1 MKEEAVE
8 EVQEK
13 PVNPYVVAF
22 SMMLPT
28 FFAMVATSGTNVCLP
43 YIAGYYGA
51 TQYESNT
58 VITSYMI
65 SNGIMLPMT
74 GWLLRTF
81 GKVRLING
89 CIITFMLGSFLCI
102 ISPNL
107 MTLII
112 SRLIQGVG
120 GGALMPLCQSILLE
134 AFPQKRGTAM
144 GLFGFA
150 VILAPLIGPL
160 LGGFLTENYS
170 WQWVFIV
177 NLPFCFISVILV
189 KLFIKENFK
198 PSKKKIDF
206 DIVGFSAI
214 ILWLGSMQ
222 VVLDK
227 GEQFNWFDETWVC
240 WLTGFSVFAMIFFI
254 VWELEY
260 KKPFVNIR
268 VLKNVNFICG
278 TTIAAV
284 VNIMLYSSILLVPQF
299 VQSLLGY
306 NAYLSGLSV
315 FPRVISCAVMLPIV
329 GKLADVVDNRILIAI
344 GLFILGST
352 TFMFSNMTLET
363 SLECVQ
369 LINLLF
375 GFGIAF
381 TFIPVSA
388 ISFATLSK
396 RKTPDGAGL
405 QSLFKCSITAIA
417 TSVSTTFIMR
427 VSQVH
432 QTYLTHN
439 LGVTDLQFYTRLAM
453 FKAKFM
459 TYFAPYLAQKKA
471 YILLYKQLLKQARLS
486 AFYDAFLVLS
496 LVAFIV
502 IPLILLLKNKRKPL
516 THL

>member
-1 MKEEAVE
+1 ME
-8 EVQEK
+8 EVQAK
-13 PVNPYVVAF
+13 PINPYFIAF

-51 TQYESNT
+51 TQYEANA
-58 VITSYMI
+58 VITSYMV
-65 SNGIMLPMT
+65 SNGVMLPMT

-81 GKVRLING
+81 GKVKVINA
-89 CIITFMLGSFLCI
+89 CIITFMLGSFFCI
-102 ISPNL
+102 IAPNL
-107 MTLII
+107 LLLII

-120 GGALMPLCQSILLE
+120 GGALMPLSQSIILE
-134 AFPQKRGTAM
+134 AFPPEKRGTAM

-150 VILAPLIGPL
+150 VILSPLIGPL

-177 NLPFCFISVILV
+177 NLPFCLISILLV
-189 KLFIKENFK
+189 KVFIKENFQAPK
-198 PSKKKIDF
+198 CKMHFDF
-206 DIVGFSAI
+206 VGFLAI
-214 ILWLGSMQ
+214 LLWFGSMQ

-240 WLTGFSVFAMIFFI
+240 WLAGFSLFSMIFFF

-260 KKPFVNIR
+260 KNPFVNIR
-268 VLKNVNFICG
+268 ALKNTNLLFG
-278 TTIAAV
+278 TIIGVV
-284 VNIMLYSSILLVPQF
+284 VNIMLFSSILLVPKF
-299 VQSLLGY
+299 VQGLLGY
-306 NAYLSGLSV
+306 NAYLSGLAV
-315 FPRVISCAVMLPIV
+315 FPRVISCAVMLPVV
-329 GKLADVVDNRILIAI
+329 GKIADVVDNRILIAI
-344 GLFILGST
+344 GLMILGST

-369 LINLLF
+369 FINLLF

-381 TFIPVSA
+381 TFIPMSA
-388 ISFATLSK
+388 MCFATLSK

-405 QSLFKCSITAIA
+405 HSLFKCACTAIA

-439 LGVTDLQFYTRLAM
+439 VGINDLEFFTRLAM
-453 FKAKFM
+453 AKMKFM
-459 TYFAPYLAQKKA
+459 HYFSPYLAQKKA
-471 YILLYKQLLKQARLS
+471 LGSIYKQLLQQAQLS

-496 LVAFIV
+496 LVAFV
-502 IPLILLLKNKRKPL
+502 ALPLILFLKNKKKA
-516 THL
+516 

>member
-1 MKEEAVE
+1 ME
-8 EVQEK
+8 EVQAK
-13 PVNPYVVAF
+13 PVNPYVIAF

-43 YIAGYYGA
+43 YIAGFYGA
-51 TQYESNT
+51 TQYETNT

-81 GKVRLING
+81 GKVKLING

-107 MTLII
+107 LTLIL

-177 NLPFCFISVILV
+177 NLPFCLISIILV
-189 KLFIKENFK
+189 KMFIKENFK
-198 PSKKKIDF
+198 PAKRKIDF
-206 DIVGFSAI
+206 DIIGFSAI
-214 ILWLGSMQ
+214 VLWLGSMQ

-240 WLTGFSVFAMIFFI
+240 WLTGFSIFSMIFFI

-278 TTIAAV
+278 TTI
-284 VNIMLYSSILLVPQF
+284 VPQF

-329 GKLADVVDNRILIAI
+329 GKLADIIDNRILIAI
-344 GLFILGST
+344 GLTILGGT

-369 LINLLF
+369 MINLLF

-405 QSLFKCSITAIA
+405 QSLFKCAITAVA

-439 LGVTDLQFYTRLAM
+439 LGVTDLEFYTRLAM
-453 FKAKFM
+453 YKAKFM
-459 TYFAPYLAQKKA
+459 TFFAPYLAAQKA
-471 YILLYKQLLKQARLS
+471 NILIYKQLLKQARLS

-496 LVAFIV
+496 LVAFV
-502 IPLILLLKNKRKPL
+502 ALPLILFLKNKKK
-516 THL
+516 